1 MAWALLPGL
10 VMFPLF
16 MRIREIYVP
25 AICAPLISALALMA
39 TGMQKPRALSQAK
52 EMLERMELDGFLDAY
67 PKRLSGGMQQRVSLA
82 RALALKPELLLDEP
96 ISALDQGLK
105 TRMTKMIREL
115 ASEQGAAVLFSSH
128 SEEVGEED

>member
-1 MAWALLPGL
+1 M
-10 VMFPLF
+10 V
-16 MRIREIYVP
+16 
-25 AICAPLISALALMA
+25 
-39 TGMQKPRALSQAK
+39 
-52 EMLERMELDGFLDAY
+52 FLDAY

-82 RALALKPELLLDEP
+82 RALALKPELLLLDEP
-96 ISALDQGLK
+96 TSALDQGLK